1 MARVK
6 KETSTAVATVTK
18 TTNLPAERHDQ
29 IENYDPSKLTYYK
42 EIARSLNVKD
52 LSSVGS
58 YGSDLQRA
66 MDSYSSEFLN
76 QQMSSSTSIES
87 AQLIAN
93 LLGEL
98 KEVDID
104 DLGTP
109 NAFKKLLRRV
119 PLLKKFVV
127 SVEQIKAK
135 YNTIQ
140 KNIDGI
146 VEKLEATRLIAI
158 RDCNLLEKQFEN
170 NLDYVRQLEDLIIAG
185 QIKLEELDHKLDEM
199 NAAGTYE
206 DYQIGDVSEY
216 RDALN
221 KRINDLIMLRFA
233 FKQSLNQI
241 RLIQRTNMMDAN
253 NTESQLKMTI
263 PLWKNQLSLAVA
275 LYNQKQSVEIK
286 DKVTQA
292 TNDIL
297 KKNAEMMKTQT
308 IEIVQQSQRSVID
321 IETLRKTTQDMIA
334 TVEGVEKAKKEYARI
349 SADAVAEVAKLEKQ
363 LALASNSMQESTH
376 LVISK
381 ELKGLYGTDSLEEIA
396 QEPSPAQAQ

>member
-1 MARVK
+1 MVK
-6 KETSTAVATVTK
+6 RKTATATEVET
-18 TTNLPAERHDQ
+18 TTQTEIVPVERHDE

-42 EIARSLNVKD
+42 DIARALNPKD

-58 YGSDLQRA
+58 YGSDLQKA

-76 QQMSSSTSIES
+76 QQMSSTTSIES
-87 AQLIAN
+87 AQLISN

-104 DLGTP
+104 DLGAP
-109 NAFKKLLRRV
+109 NAFMRLIRRV

-170 NLDYVRQLEDLIIAG
+170 NREYVSQLEDLIIAG
-185 QIKLEELDHKLDEM
+185 QIKLSELDKQIDAM
-199 NAAGTYE
+199 QASGDYE
-206 DYQIGDVSEY
+206 DYQIGDATEY
-216 RDALN
+216 RDALS
-221 KRINDLIMLRFA
+221 KRINDLTMLRFA

-308 IEIVQQSQRSVID
+308 VEIVKQSQRSVID

-334 TVEGVEKAKKEYARI
+334 TVEEVKKAKSEYARR
-349 SADAVAEVAKLEKQ
+349 SAEAVAEIAKLEKQ
-363 LALASNSMQESTH
+363 LSLASGDMQESSK

-396 QEPSPAQAQ
+396 DQ